1 MIDPR
6 ITQYATLLVD
16 TCVGVQRGWQVFLI
30 STPVARPL
38 VEEIARQVG
47 QRGAYLYQRLDFTG
61 AVGAGSAAW
70 VGAVPMEILEELPS
84 IERYAI
90 EHVDA
95 VIAVSAP
102 ENTREAAA
110 LPIERMMAANKAY
123 RPVMERIVKGNLS
136 WVGCQFPCPALAQDA
151 GMSLAQFEDFLYGA
165 CLIDWDAERARMA
178 LVKERLD
185 GANEVRIVADGTD
198 LTLSLAGREGKID
211 AGGANIPGG
220 EVFYSPIEDSA
231 QGTVSFSDF
240 PALYEGRELRGI
252 RLRFEDGLVVEA
264 SAESEEEFLRQTL
277 DTDDGAKRLGELGFG
292 CNPGVTRYMR
302 NVLFDEKMSGTVHL
316 ALGNGFEFLGGT
328 NESNIH
334 WDIVKDLRAGGRLY
348 ADGELVQENGEWRL

>member
-1 MIDPR
+1 MTDPR
-6 ITQYATLLVD
+6 IAQYATLLVD

-61 AVGAGSAAW
+61 ALGAGSAAW
-70 VGAVPMEILEELPS
+70 VESVPMEVLEELPS

-90 EHVDA
+90 ENVDA

-110 LPIERMMAANKAY
+110 IPLERMMAANKAY

-136 WVGCQFPCPALAQDA
+136 WVGCQFPCSALAQDA
-151 GMSLAQFEDFLYGA
+151 GMSLSQFEDFLYGA
-165 CLIDWDAERARMA
+165 CLIDWDAERARMQR
-178 LVKERLD
+178 VKERLD
-185 GANEVRIVADGTD
+185 ASNEVRIVADGTD
-198 LTLSLAGREGKID
+198 LTLSLEGRQGKID

-220 EVFYSPIEDSA
+220 EVFYSPVEDSA
-231 QGTVSFSDF
+231 QGSVAFSEF

-252 RLRFEDGLVVEA
+252 RLRFENGRVVDA
-264 SAESEEEFLRQTL
+264 SAQS
-277 DTDDGAKRLGELGFG
+277 
-292 CNPGVTRYMR
+292 
-302 NVLFDEKMSGTVHL
+302 
-316 ALGNGFEFLGGT
+316 
-328 NESNIH
+328 
-334 WDIVKDLRAGGRLY
+334 
-348 ADGELVQENGEWRL
+348 